1 MRELQSSYWCGH
13 QDMQILPVSTAN
25 KAETGKKN
33 SKIWGQKGDMVEK
46 QKQKPNHL
54 SCYWWGICLGMCL
67 KSVVIIYI
75 ITAHNV

>member
-25 KAETGKKN
+25 KAETGKKT

-46 QKQKPNHL
+46 QNKNQTTSHV
-54 SCYWWGICLGMCL
+54 IDEA
-67 KSVVIIYI
+67 SVLVC
-75 ITAHNV
+75 V